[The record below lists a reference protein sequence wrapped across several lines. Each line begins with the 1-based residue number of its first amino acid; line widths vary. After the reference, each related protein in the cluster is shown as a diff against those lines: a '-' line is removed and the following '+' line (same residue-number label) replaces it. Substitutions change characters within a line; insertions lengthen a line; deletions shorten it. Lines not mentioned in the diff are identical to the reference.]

1 MALEKEFE
9 RIFIFVECWYVIKVN
24 LVFVNNIIIKS
35 Y

>member
-1 MALEKEFE
+1 MSLEKEFE
-9 RIFIFVECWYVIKVN
+9 RFFIFVGCWYVIKVN